1 VRHSTGLWPVRDRL
15 VAPGLNHWSD
25 RLPRSSTMSDHPK
38 GVGHERDSLQDTVR
52 RRRPIAAALALGAFA
67 LLAAL
72 WLSPAA
78 WAADIAGSDAAG
90 PVPQAAGLVDDAAE
104 QLQLQPPTPVV
115 PVLPPLG
122 PVPLPPSPVPG
133 PGHPGATPPATPTA
147 TPTPTP
153 HAPDERRTP
162 PVPTLLT
169 VPPASTR
176 RQPDGL
182 PPANRDPLD
191 DGGDDGGDDHEGGG
205 TVTPTLLAANPKLL
219 SPADGRLGPIRAPGG
234 QPLGKVIATV
244 TPVPAPTG
252 APAASPPAGR
262 EGRPSRTTLLVERAN
277 RALGDLADEVVRLI
291 EWIVV
296 LK

>member
-1 VRHSTGLWPVRDRL
+1 
-15 VAPGLNHWSD
+15 
-25 RLPRSSTMSDHPK
+25 MSDQLE

-52 RRRPIAAALALGAFA
+52 RRRSIAAALVLGAFT

-78 WAADIAGSDAAG
+78 WAADNAGSDSAG
-90 PVPQAAGLVDDAAE
+90 PVPQAAGLVDDTAE
-104 QLQLQPPTPVV
+104 QLQPPTPVV

-133 PGHPGATPPATPTA
+133 PGHPAATSAATP

-169 VPPASTR
+169 VPPAGTR

-182 PPANRDPLD
+182 PPADRDPLD
-191 DGGDDGGDDHEGGG
+191 DGGDDGGDDHQVGG
-205 TVTPTLLAANPKLL
+205 TVTSTVLAASPKLL
-219 SPADGRLGPIRAPGG
+219 SPADGRLGPIRSPGG
-234 QPLGKVIATV
+234 QPLGKVIAMV
-244 TPVPAPTG
+244 TPVPAPTE

-262 EGRPSRTTLLVERAN
+262 EGQGSRTTLLVERAD
-277 RALGDLADEVVRLI
+277 RALGAMADEVVRLV
-291 EWIVV
+291 EWIVT

>member
-1 VRHSTGLWPVRDRL
+1 
-15 VAPGLNHWSD
+15 
-25 RLPRSSTMSDHPK
+25 MSDHLE
-38 GVGHERDSLQDTVR
+38 GVGHERDSLQDTLR
-52 RRRPIAAALALGAFA
+52 RRRSIAAALALGAFA

-78 WAADIAGSDAAG
+78 WAADAAGSGAAG
-90 PVPQAAGLVDDAAE
+90 DAPQAAVLVGDAAE
-104 QLQLQPPTPVV
+104 QLQPPKPVV

-153 HAPDERRTP
+153 QAPHERRTP

-176 RQPDGL
+176 RPPDGL
-182 PPANRDPLD
+182 PPADRDPL
-191 DGGDDGGDDHEGGG
+191 DGGDDGGDDNEVGA
-205 TVTPTLLAANPKLL
+205 TVTPTLLAASPKVL
-219 SPADGRLGPIRAPGG
+219 SPADGRLGPTRLPGR
-234 QPLGKVIATV
+234 QLLGKVIATV
-244 TPVPAPTG
+244 PPAPAPTE
-252 APAASPPAGR
+252 APAASPPAGLEER
-262 EGRPSRTTLLVERAN
+262 GSRAALLVERAN
-277 RALGDLADEVVRLI
+277 RALGAAAEEVWRLI

>member
-1 VRHSTGLWPVRDRL
+1 
-15 VAPGLNHWSD
+15 
-25 RLPRSSTMSDHPK
+25 MSGTPC
-38 GVGHERDSLQDTVR
+38 RTTLR
-52 RRRPIAAALALGAFA
+52 RRRSIAAALALGAFA

-78 WAADIAGSDAAG
+78 WAADIAGSDAAD
-90 PVPQAAGLVDDAAE
+90 PVPQAAGLVDDTAE
-104 QLQLQPPTPVV
+104 QLQPPTPVV

-122 PVPLPPSPVPG
+122 PVPLPLSPVPG
-133 PGHPGATPPATPTA
+133 PGQLDATPPATPTA

-153 HAPDERRTP
+153 TPRAPDERRTP

-191 DGGDDGGDDHEGGG
+191 DGGDDHEGGG
-205 TVTPTLLAANPKLL
+205 TVTPTLLTASPILL
-219 SPADGRLGPIRAPGG
+219 SPADGRLGPTRSPGR
-234 QPLGKVIATV
+234 QLLGKVIATV
-244 TPVPAPTG
+244 TPVPAPTE

-262 EGRPSRTTLLVERAN
+262 EGRGSRTTLLVERAN
-277 RALGDLADEVVRLI
+277 QALGAMADEVVRLI

>member
-1 VRHSTGLWPVRDRL
+1 
-15 VAPGLNHWSD
+15 
-25 RLPRSSTMSDHPK
+25 MSDHPE

-52 RRRPIAAALALGAFA
+52 RRRSVAAALVLGAFA

-133 PGHPGATPPATPTA
+133 PGHPGATSPA

-153 HAPDERRTP
+153 TPTPQAPEERRTP

-182 PPANRDPLD
+182 PPADRDPV
-191 DGGDDGGDDHEGGG
+191 DDGGDDHEGGG

-219 SPADGRLGPIRAPGG
+219 SPADGRLGPTRPPDRSPDRSPDR
-234 QPLGKVIATV
+234 QLLGKVIATV
-244 TPVPAPTG
+244 TPVPTPTE
-252 APAASPPAGR
+252 APAASPPAGG
-262 EGRPSRTTLLVERAN
+262 EGRGSRTTLLVERAN
-277 RALGDLADEVVRLI
+277 QALGAMADEVVRLI